1 MLTDVRM
8 RALKPRAKPYK
19 VADRDGLYL
28 LVQPTGGRW
37 WRFDYRFSGTRK
49 TLSLG
54 VCKDVPLADARDR
67 LSAVRKQL
75 ASGVDPGAVRRAEK
89 QQRATET
96 RNTFEAVARAWLD
109 QQRPRFAP
117 QTIKKTT
124 WLLEA
129 FLFPALGA
137 QPIAALEA
145 PALLAA
151 LQRIE
156 AGKRHETAHRALQL
170 AGQIFR
176 YAIAA
181 NKASRN
187 PGVDLRGALAPI
199 IVTNHAAITDPAGIG
214 ALLRAIDSFRG
225 SFPVLQALKLAP
237 HVFVRPGELRQAEWT
252 EMDLDAAIW
261 RIPPARMKMR
271 LAHVVPLSSQAVA
284 ILRALFP
291 LTGRGRFVFP
301 SIRSGAR
308 PMSDNTLNAALRR
321 LGYDH
326 DEMTAHGFRAMAS
339 TRLNELGWRPDL
351 IERQLAHVEHGAR
364 AVYHRAEYLDDRRV
378 MMQAWSD
385 HLDALR
391 TATPARRD
399 VA

>member
-1 MLTDVRM
+1 MLTDVRV
-8 RALKPRAKPYK
+8 RTLKPRAKPYK

-37 WRFDYRFSGTRK
+37 WRFDYRFGGTRR

-54 VCKDVPLADARDR
+54 VLKDVPLADARDR

-75 ASGVDPGAVRRAEK
+75 VSGVDPGAVRRAEK
-89 QQRATET
+89 QQQSAERD
-96 RNTFEAVARAWLD
+96 TFEAVARAWLD

-137 QPIAALEA
+137 QPIAAIEA

-176 YAIAA
+176 YAIATGTA
-181 NKASRN
+181 NRN
-187 PGVDLRGALAPI
+187 PGADLRGALAPI
-199 IVTNHAAITDPAGIG
+199 IVSSHAAITDPAAVGG
-214 ALLRAIDSFRG
+214 LLRAIDGFQG
-225 SFPVLQALKLAP
+225 SFPVGQALKLAP

-261 RIPPARMKMR
+261 RLPAARMKTR
-271 LAHVVPLSSQAVA
+271 RAHLVPLSSQAVA
-284 ILRALFP
+284 ILRALHP
-291 LTGRGRFVFP
+291 LTGRGRYVFP

-351 IERQLAHVEHGAR
+351 IERQLAHVESGVR
-364 AVYHRAEYLDDRRV
+364 AVYHRADYLDERRR

-391 TATPARRD
+391 ERKPALV
-399 VA
+399 VAL